1 MPAGNGSP
9 GGMSLREIVESK
21 QLSDSDKLDL
31 ILSALTDLA
40 LKFEEQ
46 DELVRD
52 TNDRVIV
59 IEENLDRGDGMD
71 ISRYAS

>member
-1 MPAGNGSP
+1 
-9 GGMSLREIVESK
+9 MSLREIVESK